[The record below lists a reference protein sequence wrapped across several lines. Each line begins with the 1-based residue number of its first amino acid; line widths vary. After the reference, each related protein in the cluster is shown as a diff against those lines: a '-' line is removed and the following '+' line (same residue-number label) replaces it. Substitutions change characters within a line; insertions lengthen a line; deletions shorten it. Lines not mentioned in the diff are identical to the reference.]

1 MSRRESPSVA
11 ETNRIREL
19 RALLSRANRAYYAD
33 AAPIMSDPEFD
44 RLLRELG
51 ELESRHPE
59 VADPNSPTK
68 RVGGEPI
75 DGFRQIKHA
84 VPMLSIDNSYDEASV
99 REWYARVSGAG
110 KKAGKGGASLFGADE
125 ANETGELAIVC
136 DPKIDGVAMSL
147 RYESGVLVHAVTRGD
162 GTTGDDVTHAA
173 RAIRAIPLVLESHGK
188 KTVGVPKVLEVR
200 GEVYMPTASFER
212 LNEQRE
218 KDGEELLMN
227 PRNATAGTL
236 KNLDP
241 KVAGSRGLMFS
252 AHGRGEVIVEKPGD
266 AMAFAGSH
274 SEFRAA
280 VRALGSPQPT
290 AKHTK
295 VCSGV
300 EDVLA
305 TIRDFDQKRH
315 GLDFATDG
323 MVVRVDSYARQQ
335 ELGLTSKSPRWAI
348 AFKYPAERKTT
359 VLLDVLHQVGKTG
372 KVTPRAVMEPVLIAG
387 TVVKHATL
395 HNYGRIRDAETE
407 EAGKRTDIRLG
418 DTVYVEKAGEIIP
431 QVVGVVVGKRP
442 KNAKKIVAPD
452 KCPECGGPVEV
463 EPPEAA
469 ENPTLETVRRCVN
482 PECAAQVEEK
492 LIWFAGRKQ
501 MDIEGLGEKTVQL
514 IRASGV
520 VPLNSFADVYRLKNH
535 RAKLLELEGLG
546 EKKVEALLAGIEES
560 KGRGLARLL
569 GSMGIRHIGDTTG
582 KQLARVFRDLDALL
596 EAEVDRLMPKALA
609 KQRAV
614 ELGYDADPQSRPETG
629 LGKDTAPAVH
639 AYLHSKPARKTFD
652 DLRSLGLDLTSKDY
666 RDPSKAAAPADS
678 PFAGKTV
685 VLTGTLA
692 NFERA
697 DLTEKLEALGAKVSG
712 SVSKK
717 TDLVI
722 AGESAGSKLD
732 KARELGVAVWDEA
745 ALMKALET
753 VR

>member
-1 MSRRESPSVA
+1 VASRRDRTNESADRS
-11 ETNRIREL
+11 RIGEL
-19 RALLSRANRAYYAD
+19 RSLLSRANRAYYAD

-44 RLLRELG
+44 RLLKELAD
-51 ELESRHPE
+51 LEARYPDL
-59 VADPNSPTK
+59 ADPNSPTQ
-68 RVGGEPI
+68 RVGGAPI
-75 DGFRQIKHA
+75 DGFQQIKHA
-84 VPMLSIDNSYDEASV
+84 VPMLSIDNSYDEVSV
-99 REWYARVSGAG
+99 REWYARVSSSGR
-110 KKAGKGGASLFGADE
+110 KASKGGASLFATEDAGASTD
-125 ANETGELAIVC
+125 AVAIVC

-147 RYESGVLVHAVTRGD
+147 RYENGTLVHAVTRGD

-173 RAIRAIPLVLESHGK
+173 RVIRAIPLVLESQGK
-188 KTVGVPKVLEVR
+188 KSVGVPRVLEVR

-212 LNEQRE
+212 LNQERE
-218 KDGEELLMN
+218 KTGEELLMN

-241 KVAGSRGLMFS
+241 KVAASRGLMFC
-252 AHGRGEVIVEKPGD
+252 AHGRGEVIVEKSGD
-266 AMAFAGSH
+266 AMAFAASH
-274 SEFRAA
+274 SE
-280 VRALGSPQPT
+280 L
-290 AKHTK
+290 
-295 VCSGV
+295 
-300 EDVLA
+300 LA

-372 KVTPRAVMEPVLIAG
+372 KVTPRAVMDPVLIAG

-407 EAGKRTDIRLG
+407 EAGTRTDIRIG

-431 QVVGVVVGKRP
+431 QVVGVVLAKRP

-463 EPPEAA
+463 EPPEAE

-546 EKKVEALLAGIEES
+546 EKKVDALLAGIEES

-582 KQLARVFRDLDALL
+582 KQLARVFKDLEALL
-596 EAEVDRLMPKALA
+596 AAEVERLMPKALA

-614 ELGYDADPQSRPETG
+614 ELGYDTDPQSRPETG

-666 RDPSKAAAPADS
+666 RDPARAAAPADS
-678 PFAGKTV
+678 PFAGKTI

-697 DLTEKLEALGAKVSG
+697 DLTEKLETLGAKVSG

-745 ALMKALET
+745 ALLKALET